1 MCKEHDILNTRGSHD
16 YLRPVLIADWFFDVC
31 LMGGLYPAAEIL
43 GPISI
48 PRGSRLRWSIAV
60 VGIYVSDRCA
70 VKFVN
75 VLCKNGTFYS
85 GFIEHKNDRD
95 DTTVTLLNINAREY
109 RRNKQKWTIQ
119 RNWQQDEEKQIKNTT
134 QYVLDTT
141 LPSKLSNKT
150 VRIYKICISL
160 ILF

>member
-1 MCKEHDILNTRGSHD
+1 
-16 YLRPVLIADWFFDVC
+16 VC

-48 PRGSRLRWSIAV
+48 TRGSRLRWSIAV

-85 GFIEHKNDRD
+85 GFIEHKNDWGLEVFIFN
-95 DTTVTLLNINAREY
+95 TACFC
-109 RRNKQKWTIQ
+109 
-119 RNWQQDEEKQIKNTT
+119 DE
-134 QYVLDTT
+134 VLG
-141 LPSKLSNKT
+141 S
-150 VRIYKICISL
+150 
-160 ILF
+160 IL